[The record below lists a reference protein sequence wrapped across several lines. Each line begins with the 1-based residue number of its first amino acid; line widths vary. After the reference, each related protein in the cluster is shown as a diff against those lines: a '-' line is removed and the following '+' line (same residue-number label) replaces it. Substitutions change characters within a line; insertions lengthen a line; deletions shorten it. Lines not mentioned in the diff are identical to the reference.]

1 MVKNGKKQGVS
12 RMMFGLEC
20 GNKNK
25 ETRSRYIKVH
35 GQFSCSWTFYLHY
48 FYYCVTYSDSK

>member
-20 GNKNK
+20 GNKRGK
-25 ETRSRYIKVH
+25 
-35 GQFSCSWTFYLHY
+35 
-48 FYYCVTYSDSK
+48 SKCYN